1 MKLHP
6 MVSITWVTSWD
17 IEAIARS
24 TLILLNVLTA
34 LAFMAQPSGVHRLF
48 QSIRQQPLLLWPLL
62 SLMIPLWP
70 GCTAPPPKRELLGQ
84 ELILP
89 SNGEVIFS
97 QPFALDAEAVGATRL
112 FASVGLPVNSAISLT
127 TELLNASDQVVLAFD
142 KEGWR
147 ERGTWQEDGQSG
159 IYDESDSYYEVLFKP
174 NQSGQY
180 RLRFAVDGLED
191 QTGKALVAQLPLR
204 VNVQDRQVD
213 HGLAIWTFWISLGI
227 VCMFLNSIYCQ
238 GRRRYGGRI
247 DDLLETSVF
256 TRMDYERGVIMIKL
270 KARYELLP
278 YANPDKIS
286 NSSKLPLRM
295 EIIDGNG
302 LILQSEKITLY
313 LNKKSA
319 SDEDDPPYWQFK
331 KRLFFYNHKLRSLR
345 FRLSI
350 PERIDCLE
358 QDGIDFDLRDRI
370 VSMRPLNIRRIF

>member
-1 MKLHP
+1 M
-6 MVSITWVTSWD
+6 TSWD
-17 IEAIARS
+17 IEAITRS

-97 QPFALDAEAVGATRL
+97 QPFVLDAEAVGATRL

-147 ERGTWQEDGQSG
+147 ERGTWQEDGESG

-191 QTGKALVAQLPLR
+191 QAGQALLVQLPLR

-213 HGLAIWTFWISLGI
+213 HGLAIWTFWIGLGI
-227 VCMFLNSIYCQ
+227 VFMFLNSIYCQ
-238 GRRRYGGRI
+238 GRRRHGGRI
-247 DDLLETSVF
+247 DDLLETSSF
-256 TRMDYERGVIMIKL
+256 TRMNYERGVIMIKI
-270 KARYELLP
+270 KGRFELLS
-278 YANPDKIS
+278 YVKPDAYKKIS
-286 NSSKLPLRM
+286 SSFKPPLSL

-302 LILQSEKITLY
+302 LSLQSEKITLY

-319 SDEDDPPYWQFK
+319 NDEDDPPYWQFK
-331 KRLFFYNHKLRSLR
+331 KRLFFYNPRLRSLR

-358 QDGIDFDLRDRI
+358 QEWIDFDLRDRI
-370 VSMRPLNIRRIF
+370 VSMRPLNIRRIG